1 MSPTRTTVPWP
12 ELAALGALFVAV
24 AAWSGAGRPV
34 DPRGLSVSIL
44 AVLIALAPKRLARTG
59 HGAQAEAISV
69 AAALGALA
77 VASVVAGFQ
86 PGSRVLRIA
95 HAVATGELIG
105 LSTVLAYAQPMR
117 TESLRRAAL
126 PGVLVAVLG
135 TLGHW
140 PGAEHWFPGSRAL
153 APVSVAI
160 AALLHLAATRRP
172 TAPVERA
179 RWIYPTLGVS
189 ALSLAS
195 LARSLSGSGDAAL
208 FAWALGVAALVMG
221 LVVGHSS
228 ASAAHAG
235 PFARRTLAASLGFL
249 AGAVA
254 LVFAPDAPMTSMA
267 IGLGAAAFVLP
278 VIDRWFRPADG
289 RLLDAVARIERALA
303 RAEAL
308 DELAA
313 AVLDP
318 LREAARNLRAPAAFW
333 VLEGSRV
340 LQVDVAGMPSVRPL
354 SVESEKVLV
363 TWLRTRPSV
372 VFVDTLRPHLVR
384 RPELRPVVDA
394 LDGYEAFAAMPLCDS
409 DQLLGAVVIPR
420 GDRWAPPSF
429 EEECQLEEVRRSV
442 EGALLRILAAERSSH
457 RAAEA
462 LRREATQVERAIAAE
477 TELARVGALVVESTS
492 VVALGPR
499 STRWIAYAPATRAL
513 QASLDAL
520 APTDGPIALVSAP
533 GVSLRPS
540 AGRLHAMGPR
550 SERGLMVLDASA
562 VDPRAV
568 LPTLLG
574 DARGEGTKP
583 GWLERAA
590 GATLLI
596 EHAVALGHEG
606 LTALA
611 SALERGSAR
620 RLGDEAAYAVDVR
633 LVLGLPRDPAEC
645 DLPTSLARRLAGR
658 VARVPTLRE
667 RAEDL
672 ESLVYAA
679 IDRACRCAD
688 RSPLGITPEALAALR
703 AYPWPGEFPELEA
716 ALAHAVTAARGSRI
730 QRDDLPPLVRAS
742 VFQVGRGDDDRAR
755 GVALDD

>member
-1 MSPTRTTVPWP
+1 MSPTRTIVPWP

-24 AAWSGAGRPV
+24 AAWSSAGRPV
-34 DPRGLSVSIL
+34 DPRGLSVAVL
-44 AVLIALAPKRLARTG
+44 AVLIALAPKRLARSG

-69 AAALGALA
+69 AAALGALS
-77 VASVVAGFQ
+77 VASVVAGFH

-95 HAVATGELIG
+95 HALASGELIG

-126 PGVLVAVLG
+126 PGVLVALVG
-135 TLGHW
+135 TLGLW

-153 APVSVAI
+153 APVSVGI

-179 RWIYPTLGVS
+179 RWIYPTLGVA

-195 LARSLSGSGDAAL
+195 LARSLSGGGDAAL
-208 FAWALGVAALVMG
+208 LAWSLGVAALVLG
-221 LVVGHSS
+221 LVVGHSD

-249 AGAVA
+249 AGAIA
-254 LVFAPDAPMTSMA
+254 LVFGPGAPMTAMA
-267 IGLGAAAFVLP
+267 IGLGVAAFVLP
-278 VIDRWFRPADG
+278 VIDRWYRPAEG
-289 RLLDAVARIERALA
+289 RLLDACARIDRGLA

-333 VLEGSRV
+333 VLDGARV
-340 LQVDVAGMPSVRPL
+340 LQVDVAGTPSVRPL
-354 SVESEKVLV
+354 SIEAEKVIV
-363 TWLRTRPSV
+363 TWLRTRPTV

-394 LDGYEAFAAMPLCDS
+394 LDGYEAFAAMPLCDAE
-409 DQLLGAVVIPR
+409 QLLGAVIIPR

-429 EEECQLEEVRRSV
+429 EEESQLEEVRRHV
-442 EGALLRILAAERSSH
+442 EGALLRILAAERSGQ

-462 LRREATQVERAIAAE
+462 LRREAAQVERAMTAE
-477 TELARVGALVVESTS
+477 AELARVGALVVESAS
-492 VVALGPR
+492 VVALGAR
-499 STRWIAYAPATRAL
+499 STRWIAYSPSTRAL

-520 APTDGPIALVSAP
+520 APTEGPIALVAAA
-533 GVSLRPS
+533 GVSVLA
-540 AGRLHAMGPR
+540 AGARLHAMGPR

-562 VDPRAV
+562 IDPRSV

-596 EHAVALGHEG
+596 EHAAALGHEG

-611 SALERGSAR
+611 SAVEHGTAR
-620 RLGDEAAYAVDVR
+620 RLGDETAYAVDARVI
-633 LVLGLPRDPAEC
+633 LGLPRDPSEC
-645 DLPTSLARRLAGR
+645 DLPVSLSRRLAGR
-658 VARVPTLRE
+658 VARVPALRE
-667 RAEDL
+667 RSEDL

-688 RSPLGITPEALAALR
+688 RSPLGITPDALAALR
-703 AYPWPGEFPELEA
+703 AYPWPGELPELDA
-716 ALAHAVTAARGSRI
+716 ALSHAVSAARGSRV
-730 QRDDLPPLVRAS
+730 QRDDLPPIVRAS
-742 VFQVGRGDDDRAR
+742 VFRVGRGDDDRTPGA
-755 GVALDD
+755 ALDD